1 VERVLPRGVGFGLS
15 TPDLFA
21 EELEERELAYAPGDV
36 FLFVTD
42 GITECQTT
50 RGEEFGEERLV
61 AALRDLAAGATAA
74 GIRDRLVQ
82 AVRAFAGEAE
92 QVDDQTVVVVRAT
105 G

>member
-1 VERVLPRGVGFGLS
+1 VLPRGVGFGLS

-21 EELEERELAYAPGDV
+21 EELEERELAYVPGDV

-42 GITECQTT
+42 GITECQTA

-61 AALRDLAAGATAA
+61 AALRDLAGRGTAGS
-74 GIRDRLVQ
+74 IRDHLVH
-82 AVRAFAGEAE
+82 AVRACAGDSE
-92 QVDDQTVVVVRAT
+92 QADDQTVVVVKAT